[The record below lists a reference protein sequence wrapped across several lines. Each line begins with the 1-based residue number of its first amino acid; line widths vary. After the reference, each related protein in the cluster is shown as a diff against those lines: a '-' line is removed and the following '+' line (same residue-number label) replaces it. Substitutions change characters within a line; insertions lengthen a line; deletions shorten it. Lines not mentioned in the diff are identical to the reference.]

1 MMKKLI
7 RQSKGT
13 RKLFAASILFGV
25 IGGAIMIT
33 EAIYLAD
40 AVNDAFL
47 NGFGLQV
54 IMPALYML
62 LALIAARAVVHG
74 IAEYMAD
81 RMAGGIKSELRL
93 QLARKLTELGPQY
106 SKSERS
112 GELISTVYEGVEQ
125 LETYLAKYVPQV
137 AMSMLIPAAVFCVAA
152 GLDTITAIVYAI
164 TLPLLIVF
172 MILIGIA
179 AQAKT
184 DRQFKLLGRLGGHFH
199 EVLRGLPTLKI
210 FNRSREQIDI
220 ISRISEEHRR
230 STMGTLRLAFLSAF
244 VMELFATLST
254 AMVAVFLGVRLVEG
268 DIGFQ
273 HAFLVLLLTPE
284 FYAPVRALGT
294 QFHAGRNGMAA
305 AKRIFAIL
313 DTEPPGLVE
322 KDDGLRLDKGGSG
335 YRIEFQNV
343 TVTYPGMDR
352 PALSNLTMTLE
363 PGERIAIVGATGSGK
378 STILDLLQG
387 FIKPSEGR
395 ILMNGVELSSL
406 SLQWWRGEL
415 AVVPQKVHLFRGTV
429 MDNIA
434 LSCPEAGEKEIMA
447 AARAACADAFIQQL
461 PNGYHTVLTESVQLS
476 GGQAQRIAMARA
488 LLRDSRLLLMDE
500 PTSGLDIAS
509 EEALKSGMELMMKE
523 RMSITVAHRLETVR
537 DADRIIVLADGKLA
551 EAGAPRELM
560 QTGGLYARMLSAY
573 RREGEMIADGS
584 LHQGAQETL
593 SDAERRLASEQVSSA
608 STGSAKLSSSPRDS
622 GIALMAIQ
630 KNEHANEADGQRHHS
645 ASSGNA
651 LLRLLQFL
659 RPYKWRTLLAI
670 VLGFAVIGA
679 NVGLM
684 GTSGYLIAKAA
695 LRPETIL
702 LLYIPIVGV
711 RFFGL
716 SRGVLRY
723 LERLV
728 SHDLTFRVL
737 HRIRVWLYERLEP
750 RGAVLLEQ
758 RRSGDL
764 LGSIISDVDQLQ
776 NLYLRVIAP
785 PIVAALTV
793 ILGFIVLGSHD
804 MLLGVV
810 LAGMLLLAGALVPW
824 ISHRFGRENGRG
836 LVKSRAEMYTEL
848 SDIMSGMPALS
859 LYGRTNDALNRVER
873 IQGQLGA
880 QQQRHYMISA
890 FTGGFMVWASHLAM
904 WLVLV
909 LAIPLV
915 SSGTIPGYALPALVM
930 MTLACFEAIM
940 PLPQSFQH
948 YGQTV
953 SAGERLFRMAE
964 EWESAAK
971 AGRAGEEATESRE
984 NDQQRDSERTERVG
998 RMPWR
1003 LHAANLSYSY
1013 GMNAPYAL
1021 RDVSLSLAQGR
1032 QIAIVGESGSGKS
1045 TLLQLLL
1052 KLRPLDEGTIVIDGR
1067 PVEDWTEQS
1076 LRAQFAVVSQHVQ
1089 LFNMSVAD
1097 NLKLGKQ
1104 GATTEELHA
1113 AARMANI
1120 HDTIMEL
1127 PDGYDSMIGE
1137 WGERLSGGERQRIA
1151 LARALLMDAPALLF
1165 DEPAT
1170 GLDPLTEQAFQE
1182 GVQER
1187 LKHKAV
1193 LWITHQLTGMEKMD
1207 EIIVLDKGVI
1217 AERGTHSEL
1226 LQLKGA
1232 YFRLWK
1238 LQKDRELSRVSA

>member
-1 MMKKLI
+1 MKKLI

-25 IGGAIMIT
+25 IGGAIMIA
-33 EAIYLAD
+33 EAVYLSET
-40 AVNDAFL
+40 VNDAFL
-47 NGFGLQV
+47 NGFGLHAV
-54 IMPALYML
+54 MPALYML
-62 LALIAARAVVHG
+62 LALIAVRAVVHG

-93 QLARKLTELGPQY
+93 RLARKLTELGPQY
-106 SKSERS
+106 GKSERS

-184 DRQFKLLGRLGGHFH
+184 DRQFKLLGRLGGHFY

-254 AMVAVFLGVRLVEG
+254 AMVAVFLGVRLVDG

-313 DTEPPGLVE
+313 DTEPQGLVE
-322 KDDGLRLDKGGSG
+322 KEDGLRLDDGGRG
-335 YRIEFQNV
+335 YRIQFQNV

-352 PALSNLTMTLE
+352 PALSNLSVTME
-363 PGERIAIVGATGSGK
+363 PGERIALVGATGSGK

-395 ILMNGVELSSL
+395 ILINGVELSSL

-434 LSCPEAGEKEIMA
+434 LGHPDAGEEEITA
-447 AARAACADAFIQQL
+447 AARAACADDFIQQL
-461 PNGYHTVLTESVQLS
+461 PDGYHTVLEEAVQLS

-488 LLRDSRLLLMDE
+488 LLRDSRLMLMDE

-509 EEALKSGMELMMKE
+509 EEALKSSMEQVMKG

-537 DADRIIVLADGKLA
+537 DADRIIVLADGKLE
-551 EAGAPRELM
+551 EAGSPRELR
-560 QTGGLYARMLSAY
+560 QSGGVYARMLAAY
-573 RREGEMIADGS
+573 RREGEQLADEAVQRGDWDARYDGERMQS
-584 LHQGAQETL
+584 AEQLSAGAHNRAELPTSRQGDRTEVAAQAT
-593 SDAERRLASEQVSSA
+593 SGASANDGGKRASSTAA
-608 STGSAKLSSSPRDS
+608 ST
-622 GIALMAIQ
+622 
-630 KNEHANEADGQRHHS
+630 
-645 ASSGNA
+645 

-659 RPYKWRTLLAI
+659 WPYKWRTLLAI

-695 LRPETIL
+695 LQPETIL

-785 PIVAALTV
+785 PVVAVLTV
-793 ILGFIVLGSHD
+793 TLGFIVLGSHH
-804 MLLGVV
+804 MLLGAV

-824 ISHRFGRENGRG
+824 LSHRIGRENGRG
-836 LVKSRAEMYTEL
+836 LVQSRAEMYTEL
-848 SDIMSGMPALS
+848 SDMMSGMPALS
-859 LYGRTNDALNRVER
+859 LYGRKEEALTGVER
-873 IQGQLGA
+873 IQQRLG
-880 QQQRHYMISA
+880 QQQQKHNRIAAITS
-890 FTGGFMVWASHLAM
+890 GLMVGASHFTM
-904 WLVLV
+904 WLVLM

-915 SSGTIPGYALPALVM
+915 ASGAIPGYALPALVM
-930 MTLACFEAIM
+930 MSLACFEAIM

-964 EWESAAK
+964 EWEGAAESD
-971 AGRAGEEATESRE
+971 RASEGTAENAEQCDRE
-984 NDQQRDSERTERVG
+984 RERTERIG

-1003 LHAANLSYSY
+1003 LHAANLSYRYSES
-1013 GMNAPYAL
+1013 APYAL
-1021 RDVSLSLAQGR
+1021 RDVSLTLAQGR
-1032 QIAIVGESGSGKS
+1032 QVAIVGESGSGKS

-1052 KLRPLDEGTIVIDGR
+1052 KLRPLDEGTMVIDGR
-1067 PVEDWTEQS
+1067 PIGEWTEQS

-1097 NLKLGKQ
+1097 NLKLGKRE
-1104 GATTEELHA
+1104 ATIEELHA
-1113 AARMANI
+1113 AARTANI
-1120 HDTIMEL
+1120 HDMIMAL
-1127 PDGYDSMIGE
+1127 PNGYDTMIGE
-1137 WGERLSGGERQRIA
+1137 WGEKLSGGERQRIA

-1170 GLDPLTEQAFQE
+1170 GLDSLTERAFRE

-1207 EIIVLDKGVI
+1207 EIIVLDNGAV

-1226 LQLKGA
+1226 LQRKGA
-1232 YFRLWK
+1232 YYRLWK
-1238 LQKDRELSRVSA
+1238 LQKERELSRLSA